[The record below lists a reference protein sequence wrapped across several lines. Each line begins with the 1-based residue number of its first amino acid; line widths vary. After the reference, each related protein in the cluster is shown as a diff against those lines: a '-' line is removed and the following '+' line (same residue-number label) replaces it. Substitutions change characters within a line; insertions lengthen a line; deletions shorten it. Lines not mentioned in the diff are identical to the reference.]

1 VSRFLTT
8 NLHSYSIQCHS
19 RWCMLGNTGQKTD

>member
-8 NLHSYSIQCHS
+8 HQHNQTIQFHS
-19 RWCMLGNTGQKTD
+19 RWLTLENTGQKAN

>member
-8 NLHSYSIQCHS
+8 NQH
-19 RWCMLGNTGQKTD
+19 N

>member
-8 NLHSYSIQCHS
+8 HQHN
-19 RWCMLGNTGQKTD
+19 